1 MISANAGWAWS
12 ARQPSLAAA
21 SKFRYK
27 SFRLGACEEKQFPR
41 DVGDGDRRAA
51 GLDQVDVGG
60 DESAQPAQVSRD
72 AGNEVGGLPRHG
84 TGAPAGPIA
93 RSKTGEHDPAIPR
106 SMSFCDTC
114 VAPRYSNGPAS
125 GRRNTGAEAFELE
138 GMDPCYID
146 IDGFWSKD
154 ADIKSPESAPIA
166 N

>member
-1 MISANAGWAWS
+1 MSVTVIAE
-12 ARQPSLAAA
+12 
-21 SKFRYK
+21 
-27 SFRLGACEEKQFPR
+27 RLDWTRSMSVVMSRRNLPR
-41 DVGDGDRRAA
+41 
-51 GLDQVDVGG
+51 
-60 DESAQPAQVSRD
+60 SREML
-72 AGNEVGGLPRHG
+72 GMRWGGLPRHG
-84 TGAPAGPIA
+84 TGVAAGPIA

>member
-1 MISANAGWAWS
+1 MSQPAPAALATRHAGA
-12 ARQPSLAAA
+12 LFAAA
-21 SKFRYK
+21 
-27 SFRLGACEEKQFPR
+27 FP
-41 DVGDGDRRAA
+41 A
-51 GLDQVDVGG
+51 
-60 DESAQPAQVSRD
+60 
-72 AGNEVGGLPRHG
+72 
-84 TGAPAGPIA
+84 TGMALAAGPIA

>member
-1 MISANAGWAWS
+1 MSVTVIAE
-12 ARQPSLAAA
+12 
-21 SKFRYK
+21 
-27 SFRLGACEEKQFPR
+27 RLDWTR
-41 DVGDGDRRAA
+41 SMSVVMSRR
-51 GLDQVDVGG
+51 
-60 DESAQPAQVSRD
+60 
-72 AGNEVGGLPRHG
+72 NLPRSREVLG
-84 TGAPAGPIA
+84 MRWVAFPATGLALAAGPIA

-166 N
+166 K

>member
-1 MISANAGWAWS
+1 MSVTVIAE
-12 ARQPSLAAA
+12 
-21 SKFRYK
+21 
-27 SFRLGACEEKQFPR
+27 RLDWTR
-41 DVGDGDRRAA
+41 SMSVVMSRR
-51 GLDQVDVGG
+51 
-60 DESAQPAQVSRD
+60 
-72 AGNEVGGLPRHG
+72 NLPRSREMLG
-84 TGAPAGPIA
+84 MRWVAF
-93 RSKTGEHDPAIPR
+93 PAIPR

>member
-1 MISANAGWAWS
+1 M
-12 ARQPSLAAA
+12 RA
-21 SKFRYK
+21 SGM
-27 SFRLGACEEKQFPR
+27 RLGRRAPTADPLLAQFPR

-60 DESAQPAQVSRD
+60 DESAQSAQVSRG

-84 TGAPAGPIA
+84 NGARRRADRPVEDRRA
-93 RSKTGEHDPAIPR
+93 RPAIPR

-146 IDGFWSKD
+146 IDGFWSKG
-154 ADIKSPESAPIA
+154 ADTKGPESAPIA